1 MKLTLNGEFL
11 TDKREFI
18 SKNIYRNKIKQRKYN

>member
-11 TDKREFI
+11 TDKHGFI